1 MGVVGR
7 LVRAEL
13 YRVVHERQFLLVLA
27 IIVALFQFMYMG
39 ETTTPSRVLMPW
51 SKPRLP

>member
-1 MGVVGR
+1 MGIVGR
-7 LVRAEL
+7 LARAEL

-39 ETTTPSRVLMPW
+39 ETTTPSGALMPW
-51 SKPRLP
+51 SRQRLP